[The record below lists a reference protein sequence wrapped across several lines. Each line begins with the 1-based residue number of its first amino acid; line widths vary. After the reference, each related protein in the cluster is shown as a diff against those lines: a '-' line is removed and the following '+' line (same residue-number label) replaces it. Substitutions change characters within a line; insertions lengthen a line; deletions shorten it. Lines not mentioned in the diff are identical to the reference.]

1 MCVPDIGPFLWFV
14 VHLGY
19 VAWFK
24 PSGLRI
30 VSRPWLFYLA
40 PTGCC
45 SVGGIWCDVN
55 VPLSFIS
62 LSIGGKI
69 YDSHVLV
76 ANTGDEGTAKSCGP
90 CARALWSNV
99 GSIGIASSSGSVESQ
114 TGQAKVHIPATGIF
128 ALLLWE
134 HTQWLYSR
142 SASRLLWRRPRRT
155 DTWTSQPE
163 ARPFDR
169 LAGWYSG
176 WRTTFSTGT
185 FWLAGP
191 RCIL

>member
-1 MCVPDIGPFLWFV
+1 
-14 VHLGY
+14 
-19 VAWFK
+19 
-24 PSGLRI
+24 
-30 VSRPWLFYLA
+30 VSRLWLFYLA

-45 SVGGIWCDVN
+45 SLGGIWCDVN

-62 LSIGGKI
+62 LSIGEEI

-76 ANTGDEGTAKSCGP
+76 ANTGDEGTAKSCG
-90 CARALWSNV
+90 CARALWSNA
-99 GSIGIASSSGSVESQ
+99 GSIGIASSSGSVEFQ

-134 HTQWLYSR
+134 HKQWLYSR
-142 SASRLLWRRPRRT
+142 SASRLFGGDLVAQTLGPA
-155 DTWTSQPE
+155 SL
-163 ARPFDR
+163 R
-169 LAGWYSG
+169 LIPLIGWLVGTVDGES
-176 WRTTFSTGT
+176 TFSTGT